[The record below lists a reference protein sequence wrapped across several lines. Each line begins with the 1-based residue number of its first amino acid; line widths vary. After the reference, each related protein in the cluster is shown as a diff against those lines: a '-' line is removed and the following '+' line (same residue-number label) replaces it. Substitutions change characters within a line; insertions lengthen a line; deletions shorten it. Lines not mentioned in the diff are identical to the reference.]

1 MVSGEKEFWEAFK
14 CLNYDKWYDAKELY
28 LADYRWPCEP
38 YLLGQSL
45 SMCVCPGT
53 SICAGRPLA

>member
-38 YLLGQSL
+38 YLLGHSL
-45 SMCVCPGT
+45 SVYKTYADVC
-53 SICAGRPLA
+53 

>member
-14 CLNYDKWYDAKELY
+14 CLNYDKWYEAKELY

-38 YLLGQSL
+38 YLLGLSL
-45 SMCVCPGT
+45 SLSLSLYKTYADVC
-53 SICAGRPLA
+53 